1 MRIWTQ
7 LHRIEIAPSF
17 LLFLCAYY
25 YFDPWQSFTP
35 FLLSVVAH
43 EFGHL
48 MVLKLMG
55 IHINRLSFRATGAII
70 CTPPLPYR
78 QELLAASAGPTVNLL
93 LLALFIHQAPV
104 LSFVNLCLLLYNLL
118 PFYPLDGGRILRALL
133 FLMLNE
139 KTASLLEKLIASLC
153 VLLLICIACY
163 LTCVYHVGLW
173 PVLVCGVLL
182 VRISGTIF
190 PQKRVDKLHSPC

>member
-1 MRIWTQ
+1 MRIWT
-7 LHRIEIAPSF
+7 HVRRIEISPSF
-17 LLFLCAYY
+17 FLFLCAYY

-48 MVLKLMG
+48 MVLKLLG
-55 IHINRLSFRATGAII
+55 VHINKLCFGVAGAII
-70 CTPPLPYR
+70 CTNPLPYR
-78 QELLAASAGPTVNLL
+78 QELLAAAAGPSVNLL

-104 LSFVNLCLLLYNLL
+104 LSFVNLCLLFYNLL

-133 FLMLNE
+133 SLMLSE
-139 KTASLLEKLIASLC
+139 RTASLLERTIASLC
-153 VLLLICIACY
+153 VLFLICIACY

-173 PVLVCGVLL
+173 PVLICGVLL
-182 VRISGTIF
+182 LRISGVIF